1 MKKKV
6 LVLSSAHPWDDE
18 RVFNKITKS
27 LSKRYET
34 VLCAVAE
41 NDFQVVD
48 GIKVYG
54 FKKLP
59 RSKRY
64 KNYSKIIKIVKKEM
78 PDLIHFHDPDLLL
91 LALYFKLVLR
101 RKVIYDVHE
110 DYFLAFQDREYLPKF
125 IRNLFSFA
133 FDFFEKGVSKLLDGV
148 VVVTEDIFNKFNC
161 KNKVILKNFP
171 TIDEWQERQEYNLN
185 GTINLV
191 YIGNVSYHRG
201 ITNLIL
207 AVNHLLDLD
216 IRLDIIGPAES
227 KDYFEEIKKFEN
239 EKIKIWGRVP
249 KSCIPEI
256 LKNAHIGFVTLLPL
270 KRYLTS
276 LPLKLF
282 EYMAAGMPVI
292 ASNFKLWKDI
302 IEGSDCGITVDPA
315 DIGQI
320 RDAILYFYNNRQ
332 EIVKKGQNSYRAFI
346 EMYNWSK
353 EEEKLFDFY
362 KKIMG

>member
-1 MKKKV
+1 MKKV

-27 LSKRYET
+27 LKKRYET

-41 NDFQVVD
+41 NDLQVVD
-48 GIKVYG
+48 GIKIYG
-54 FKKLP
+54 LKKLS
-59 RSKRY
+59 RAKRY
-64 KNYSKIIKIVKKEM
+64 KNYSKIIRIVKEEK
-78 PDLIHFHDPDLLL
+78 PDIIHFHDPDLLL
-91 LALYFKLVLR
+91 LALYFKLILKK
-101 RKVIYDVHE
+101 KVIYDVHE
-110 DYFLAFQDREYLPKF
+110 DYSLAFKDREYLPKLLRSLF
-125 IRNLFSFA
+125 SSTFNLF
-133 FDFFEKGVSKLLDGV
+133 EKNVSKLFDGV

-171 TIDEWQERQEYNLN
+171 TIDMYEKRQEYNLD

-191 YIGNVSYHRG
+191 YIGSVSYHRG

-207 AVNHLLDLD
+207 AVKDLQNLN
-216 IRLDIIGPAES
+216 IKLDIIGPAES
-227 KDYFEEIKKFEN
+227 SDYFEEIKKFEN

-249 KSCIPEI
+249 KSRVPDI

-282 EYMAAGMPVI
+282 EYMAAGVPII
-292 ASNFKLWKDI
+292 ASNFELWKGI
-302 IEGSDCGITVDPA
+302 IESSNCGVIVDPT
-315 DIGQI
+315 DIEQI
-320 RDAILYFYNNRQ
+320 KSAILYFYNNRQ
-332 EIVKKGQNSYRAFI
+332 EIINKGQNGYRAFI

-362 KKIMG
+362 KRIVG